1 MKALSAVLL
10 AATAVFVMGLY
21 DNGIYQPIFSVI
33 AIFFAKDE
41 PKIDKW
47 RNRACLSAIC
57 MNAAMATEGILYLS
71 GLIGTGYIFPGLWL
85 K

>member
-1 MKALSAVLL
+1 MKVLSTILL
-10 AATAVFVMGLY
+10 AATAVFVATT
-21 DNGIYQPIFSVI
+21 IFSLI

-41 PKIDKW
+41 KKMDKW

-57 MNAAMATEGILYLS
+57 MNATMATEGILYLS
-71 GLIGTGYIFPGLWL
+71 GLIGTGYILPGLWL

>member
-1 MKALSAVLL
+1 MKILSTILL
-10 AATAVFVMGLY
+10 AATAAFVAAT
-21 DNGIYQPIFSVI
+21 IFSLI

-41 PKIDKW
+41 KKMDMW

-71 GLIGTGYIFPGLWL
+71 GLIGTGCVFFGLWQ

>member
-10 AATAVFVMGLY
+10 AATAVFVVTT
-21 DNGIYQPIFSVI
+21 IFSFI

>member
-10 AATAVFVMGLY
+10 AATAVFVVTT
-21 DNGIYQPIFSVI
+21 IFSVI

-57 MNAAMATEGILYLS
+57 MNAAMAT
-71 GLIGTGYIFPGLWL
+71 
-85 K
+85 

>member
-10 AATAVFVMGLY
+10 AATAVFVVTT
-21 DNGIYQPIFSVI
+21 IFSVI

>member
-10 AATAVFVMGLY
+10 SATAVFVVTT
-21 DNGIYQPIFSVI
+21 IFSVI

>member
-10 AATAVFVMGLY
+10 AATAVFVVTT
-21 DNGIYQPIFSVI
+21 IFSVI

-47 RNRACLSAIC
+47 RTRACLSAIC

>member
-10 AATAVFVMGLY
+10 AATAVFVVTT
-21 DNGIYQPIFSVI
+21 IFSVI

-57 MNAAMATEGILYLS
+57 MNAAMATEGIVYLS

>member
-1 MKALSAVLL
+1 MKVLSAVLL
-10 AATAVFVMGLY
+10 VATAVFVATT
-21 DNGIYQPIFSVI
+21 IFSLI

-41 PKIDKW
+41 QKIDKW

-71 GLIGTGYIFPGLWL
+71 GPIGTGYIFPGLWL